1 MDEKACIPFSQICF
15 KRRFIHLF
23 ISLLALLVIYPF
35 VENLPY
41 LRTLFSA
48 ILTAVF
54 ISAIYAISQK
64 RHHALIAIFLALPAI
79 ASTWGSYL
87 YDSKALF
94 LVGRVSMV
102 MFYILVIINILTFIF
117 KQDEI
122 RRDLIVGAAVV
133 YLLMAL
139 MWSSLY
145 MMLETLSPGSFALP
159 DGQLQNSRYLFIY
172 YSFVTIT
179 TLGYGDVTP
188 LTSMASGVSTL
199 EAIIGQLYLIITV
212 AWLVGVHVS
221 QSIQRRSR

>member
-15 KRRFIHLF
+15 KHRFLHLF
-23 ISLLALLVIYPF
+23 ISLIALLVIYPF
-35 VENLPY
+35 LENAAY

-64 RHHALIAIFLALPAI
+64 RHHALIAIFLALPAL
-79 ASTWGSYL
+79 ASTWGLHFYVSN
-87 YDSKALF
+87 ALF

-102 MFYILVIINILTFIF
+102 MFYIIVIINILSFIF
-117 KQDEI
+117 KQDEVS
-122 RRDLIVGAAVV
+122 RDLIVGAAVV
-133 YLLMAL
+133 YLLIAL
-139 MWSSLY
+139 MWSNLY
-145 MMLETLSPGSFALP
+145 IILETLSPGSFAMP
-159 DGQLQNSRYLFIY
+159 GGPLQYSRYLFVY
-172 YSFVTIT
+172 YSFITIT

-188 LTSMASGVSTL
+188 LTSMASSVSTL

-221 QSIQRRSR
+221 QSMQRRSR

>member
-15 KRRFIHLF
+15 KHRFLHLF
-23 ISLLALLVIYPF
+23 ISLIALLVIYPF
-35 VENLPY
+35 LENVHY
-41 LRTLFSA
+41 LRTVFSA

-64 RHHALIAIFLALPAI
+64 RHHALIAIFLALPAL
-79 ASTWGSYL
+79 ASTWVSHL
-87 YDSKALF
+87 HVNEALF

-102 MFYILVIINILTFIF
+102 MFYILVIVNILTFIF
-117 KQDEI
+117 KQDEVS
-122 RRDLIVGAAVV
+122 RDLIVGAAVV

-139 MWSSLY
+139 MWSNLY
-145 MMLETLSPGSFALP
+145 IMLETLSPGSFALP

-188 LTSMASGVSTL
+188 LTSMASSASAL
-199 EAIIGQLYLIITV
+199 EALVGQLYLIITV
-212 AWLVGVHVS
+212 AFLVGVHVS
-221 QSIQRRSR
+221 QSIQKKSQ